1 MPLRSNRVPDIIYR
15 RPRPVLVSTA
25 GITPPGMPG
34 EPGPDGFVPEP
45 SWPPMPDPGG
55 PSPMPKPEG
64 DPVPA
69 PRPIPGPI
77 PSQPMV
83 RMVRLVRKQCA
94 ARV

>member
-1 MPLRSNRVPDIIYR
+1 MSLRSNRVPDIIYR
-15 RPRPVLVSTA
+15 RPRPVLVST
-25 GITPPGMPG
+25 G

-45 SWPPMPDPGG
+45 SWLPMPDPGG

-83 RMVRLVRKQCA
+83 RMVRLVRKQSA